1 MPETVIGLFPDSH
14 EAQEFVP
21 MLTNR
26 GYGRDDVEV
35 IGGQSWALSET
46 GSDVMDKLSQF
57 GLAESE
63 RERYVDAVS
72 NGGTV
77 IAARAPDGRKA
88 EQLLELMQE
97 HGATRCTHAP
107 ADS

>member
-1 MPETVIGLFPDSH
+1 MSETVIGLFPDSH

-35 IGGQSWALSET
+35 IGGQGWSLGAT
-46 GSDVMDKLSQF
+46 GADLTDKLSQL
-57 GLAESE
+57 GLVDAEQTA
-63 RERYVDAVS
+63 YVDAVN
-72 NGGTV
+72 NGGTI

-107 ADS
+107 A